1 MKKTGMEN
9 IRLEIRHKD
18 RDIVR
23 LLNERARLSQEVGKI
38 KGQEGDRRLRP
49 RPGVAR
55 PE

>member
-1 MKKTGMEN
+1 MKKTGIEK
-9 IRLEIRHKD
+9 IRRKIRHKD

-23 LLNERARLSQEVGKI
+23 LLNERARLSLEVGKI
-38 KGQEGDRRLRP
+38 KGQGGARRLRP